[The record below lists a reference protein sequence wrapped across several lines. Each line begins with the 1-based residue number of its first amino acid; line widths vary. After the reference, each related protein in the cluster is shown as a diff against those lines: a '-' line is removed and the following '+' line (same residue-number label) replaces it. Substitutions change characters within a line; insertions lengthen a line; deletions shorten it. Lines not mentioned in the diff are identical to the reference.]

1 MNAVVLCVVVLAGLA
16 AVEGGRRHG
25 GYGYGG
31 SYGYGGRYGYGGYR
45 GGLGGGWNGG
55 YLNNWYGNDDDWYG
69 GYR

>member
-25 GYGYGG
+25 GYGYGSG
-31 SYGYGGRYGYGGYR
+31 YGYRNYGYGGYR